1 MEVSE
6 EQRQRDE
13 ANRLVL
19 FGEKRKPS
27 FDSSGNSQRQQDF
40 RLAKCRKLDDGNDV
54 RFQERNRN
62 YESGTSVPEKFR
74 VRLEICSPDSFS
86 VTPFQLQGFRCPEE
100 QECLRQLREI
110 LSDAIPSHYTQN
122 QDGGKAE
129 IYKMRDY
136 SMVSG
141 CLKRSKRVEVEVIPW
156 KTLAVVEKLS
166 QSCFSGKWQ
175 PCIPEHFSE
184 EKVEELIETL
194 PRKLVNALLPFQLDG
209 LRFGLR
215 RGGRCL
221 IADEMGLGKTLQAIA
236 IAGCFINEGSILVV
250 CPAVLRFSWAEELER
265 WLPFCLPS
273 DVHLV
278 FGHQNNPAYL
288 PRWPKVVVISYK
300 MLQHLRTTM
309 LEREWALLIVDESH
323 HLRCSK
329 KKSDTP
335 EIKTVLDVAE
345 KVKHIVLLS
354 GTPSLS
360 RPFDIFHQ
368 INMLWPGLLGK
379 DKYEFA
385 KTYCEVGL
393 VRGIQGKIFQD
404 FSKGTRLLE
413 LNILLNQTVMIRRLK
428 QHVLTQLPPKR
439 RQIVTILLK
448 KSDIAL
454 AMSIVSEANKQKDG
468 AIAETTE
475 NSHEPKHQNAR
486 GSNEAGHVDAENS
499 EGPETDK
506 ENQLCGKLSYQQ
518 LGIAKLSAFREWLSL
533 HPLLS
538 RLDYTPEEIDG
549 DTSSTKMVIFA
560 HHHKV
565 LDGIQEFICDK
576 GIGFV
581 RIDGMTLPRDRQ
593 LAVQSFQFSSEVKVA
608 IIGVEAGGVGLDFSA
623 AQNVVFVELPKT
635 PSLLLQ
641 AEDRAH
647 RRGQTSAVNVYII
660 CAKDT
665 MDETNWQ
672 NLNKKLHRI
681 SSTTDGKYDGKT
693 EIEIERAYIFKPAEE
708 SSEREVLEAQ
718 PSKANTVVADKI
730 VESCEDLGSGTDEFI
745 CDKGIGFVRIDG
757 MTLPRD
763 RQLAVQSFQFSS
775 EVKVAIIGVEAGGV
789 GLDFSAAQNV
799 VFVELPKTPSLL
811 LQAEDRAHRRGQTS
825 AVNVYIIC
833 AKDTMDETNWQN
845 LNKKLHRISST
856 TDGKYDG
863 KTEIEIERAYIF
875 KPAEESSEREVLE
888 AQPSKAN
895 TVVADK
901 IVESCEDLGSGT
913 DVSNTIDLKDD
924 LISHL
929 DILEACPFDENGS
942 GSEMRSSGSISST
955 MLDQE
960 NQENHQPEIFIAD
973 DGLVKEDDSSSIY
986 PLVDPLRF
994 EVSQNT
1000 GRIHLYSCI
1009 PGKDPRPRP
1018 CFENFRPEEIEASNL
1033 SQGINKETSPESNT
1047 DDTVHV
1053 LAILEFLKEWKS
1065 LRPIEKRKLLGKPL
1079 QLPLSLELSYLSES
1093 ASHNSEGLLRGGS
1106 KRRNTPFSEISIPLP
1121 ASAVWKKVNL
1131 RSGHQ
1136 RKEKEY
1142 TQAWSMSNEPLCK
1155 LCQKPCK
1162 GNNAKEPE
1170 YFEDLFC
1177 DLACYEDYR
1186 IRTSGRYIRQELFQI
1201 EHGICTNCKLDCHQ
1215 LVRRLRPLPL
1225 EKRRKYINQVAPELF
1240 ARKNLLE
1247 TLVTDP
1253 TEGNAWHAD
1262 HIIPVYQGGGECRL
1276 ENMRTLCVA
1285 CHADVTAA
1293 QCVER
1298 KVIRSEA
1305 RKQLKNTL
1313 KELRNIPKQ
1322 TDLSADDCTKETDSV
1337 TDEEED
1343 ELLVEV
1349 PGSSYSIDQKI
1360 NHAS

>member
-6 EQRQRDE
+6 EQRRREE

-19 FGEKRKPS
+19 FGEKREPS

-40 RLAKCRKLDDGNDV
+40 RLAKCRKLDVGNDV
-54 RFQERNRN
+54 RFQERNRS
-62 YESGTSVPEKFR
+62 YESESGLSASVQEKFR

-86 VTPFQLQGFRCPEE
+86 VTPLQLQGFRCPEE
-100 QECLRQLREI
+100 KECLRQLREI
-110 LSDAIPSHYTQN
+110 LSSAIPSHYTQN
-122 QDGGKAE
+122 EDGGKAG
-129 IYKMRDY
+129 IYKIRDY

-141 CLKRSKRVEVEVIPW
+141 CLKRSKSVEVEYIPW

-166 QSCFSGKWQ
+166 QSSFSGKWQ
-175 PCIPEHFSE
+175 PCIPEHFTE

-194 PRKLVNALLPFQLDG
+194 PSKLVNALLPFQLDG

-236 IAGCFINEGSILVV
+236 IAGCLISEGSILVV
-250 CPAVLRFSWAEELER
+250 CPAVLRYSWAEELER
-265 WLPFCLPS
+265 WLPFCLPC
-273 DVHLV
+273 DIHLV

-385 KTYCEVGL
+385 KTYCEVGI
-393 VRGIQGKIFQD
+393 VRGMQGKIFQD

-454 AMSIVSEANKQKDG
+454 AIAVVREANQKGG

-475 NSHEPKHQNAR
+475 TSHEPKDQNSR
-486 GSNEAGHVDAENS
+486 GSNEAGHVNAEKFDV
-499 EGPETDK
+499 PETDK

-538 RLDYTPEEIDG
+538 GLDYTPEEIDG
-549 DTSSTKMVIFA
+549 YTSSTKMVIFA

-665 MDETNWQ
+665 MDELTWQ

-708 SSEREVLEAQ
+708 SSEIDVLEGE
-718 PSKANTVVADKI
+718 PSKACTVVADKI
-730 VESCEDLGSGTDEFI
+730 VESCDDLGPGTDE
-745 CDKGIGFVRIDG
+745 
-757 MTLPRD
+757 
-763 RQLAVQSFQFSS
+763 
-775 EVKVAIIGVEAGGV
+775 
-789 GLDFSAAQNV
+789 
-799 VFVELPKTPSLL
+799 
-811 LQAEDRAHRRGQTS
+811 
-825 AVNVYIIC
+825 
-833 AKDTMDETNWQN
+833 
-845 LNKKLHRISST
+845 
-856 TDGKYDG
+856 
-863 KTEIEIERAYIF
+863 
-875 KPAEESSEREVLE
+875 
-888 AQPSKAN
+888 
-895 TVVADK
+895 
-901 IVESCEDLGSGT
+901 
-913 DVSNTIDLKDD
+913 SNTIDLKDD
-924 LISHL
+924 MISDL
-929 DILEACPFDENGS
+929 DILEVFPFVENGS
-942 GSEMRSSGSISST
+942 SSEMRSSGTISSP

-960 NQENHQPEIFIAD
+960 NQENFQPKNLIAD
-973 DGLVKEDDSSSIY
+973 HGLVNGNDSNSIF
-986 PLVDPLRF
+986 PLVDSLRF
-994 EVSQNT
+994 EVSPNT

-1018 CFENFRPEEIEASNL
+1018 HFQSFRPEDIEASNASL
-1033 SQGINKETSPESNT
+1033 CIGKEKTPESST
-1047 DDTVHV
+1047 DDPHHV
-1053 LAILEFLKEWKS
+1053 LAILEFMKEWKS

-1093 ASHNSEGLLRGGS
+1093 GSHNSEGLLRGGS
-1106 KRRNTPFSEISIPLP
+1106 KRRNTPFSQISIPLP
-1121 ASAVWKKVNL
+1121 ANAVWKKVNL

-1225 EKRRKYINQVAPELF
+1225 EKRRKYVNEVSPELF

-1247 TLVTDP
+1247 TLVNDP

-1293 QCVER
+1293 QCAER
-1298 KVIRSEA
+1298 KLIRSEA

-1313 KELRNIPKQ
+1313 KELRNITKQ
-1322 TDLSADDCTKETDSV
+1322 TDLSADNYTKETDSV

-1343 ELLVEV
+1343 ELMVEV
-1349 PGSSYSIDQKI
+1349 PGSSYSIDQKT

>member
-6 EQRQRDE
+6 EQRRRDE
-13 ANRLVL
+13 ANRLA
-19 FGEKRKPS
+19 FSEKRKTS
-27 FDSSGNSQRQQDF
+27 FDSSENPQRQQDF
-40 RLAKCRKLDDGNDV
+40 RLAKCRKLDGGNDV
-54 RFQERNRN
+54 CFQEGYRN
-62 YESGTSVPEKFR
+62 YEPERGLSTSVPEKFR

-86 VTPFQLQGFRCPEE
+86 VTPVQLQGFRCPEE

-110 LSDAIPSHYTQN
+110 LSEAIPLHYTQN
-122 QDGGKAE
+122 DDGGKAGV
-129 IYKMRDY
+129 YKIRDY
-136 SMVSG
+136 NMVSG
-141 CLKRSKRVEVEVIPW
+141 CLKRSKSVEVEEIPW

-166 QSCFSGKWQ
+166 QSFISGKWQ
-175 PCIPEHFSE
+175 PCIPEHYTE
-184 EKVEELIETL
+184 EKVEKLIETL
-194 PRKLVNALLPFQLDG
+194 PRKLVSALLPFQLDG

-215 RGGRCL
+215 RGGRCF

-236 IAGCFINEGSILVV
+236 IAGCFISEGSILVV

-273 DVHLV
+273 DIHLV
-278 FGHQNNPAYL
+278 FGHQDNPAYL

-329 KKSDTP
+329 KKSDPP
-335 EIKTVLDVAE
+335 EIKTVLNVAE

-354 GTPSLS
+354 GTPSIS

-368 INMLWPGLLGK
+368 INILWPGLLGK
-379 DKYEFA
+379 EKYEFA

-393 VRGIQGKIFQD
+393 VRGMQGKIFQD

-454 AMSIVSEANKQKDG
+454 ATAIVSEANQKANKQNDG
-468 AIAETTE
+468 TIAEVTE
-475 NSHEPKHQNAR
+475 NSHEPKDQNAQ
-486 GSNEAGHVDAENS
+486 GSNEAGHVNAENS
-499 EGPETDK
+499 DGPNSDR

-538 RLDYTPEEIDG
+538 GLDYTPEDIDG
-549 DTSSTKMVIFA
+549 DTSSTKMVVFA

-565 LDGIQEFICDK
+565 LDGIQEFMCDK

-623 AQNVVFVELPKT
+623 AQNVVFLELPKT

-647 RRGQTSAVNVYII
+647 RRGQTSAVNVYIF

-665 MDETNWQ
+665 MDESNWQ

-693 EIEIERAYIFKPAEE
+693 EIEIERAYIFKPDEE

-730 VESCEDLGSGTDEFI
+730 VESCDDLGSE
-745 CDKGIGFVRIDG
+745 
-757 MTLPRD
+757 
-763 RQLAVQSFQFSS
+763 
-775 EVKVAIIGVEAGGV
+775 
-789 GLDFSAAQNV
+789 
-799 VFVELPKTPSLL
+799 
-811 LQAEDRAHRRGQTS
+811 
-825 AVNVYIIC
+825 
-833 AKDTMDETNWQN
+833 
-845 LNKKLHRISST
+845 
-856 TDGKYDG
+856 
-863 KTEIEIERAYIF
+863 
-875 KPAEESSEREVLE
+875 
-888 AQPSKAN
+888 
-895 TVVADK
+895 
-901 IVESCEDLGSGT
+901 T

-924 LISHL
+924 MTSHL
-929 DILEACPFDENGS
+929 EILEVCKFVENGS
-942 GSEMRSSGSISST
+942 GSEMRSSGTICLT

-960 NQENHQPEIFIAD
+960 NQENHQPKNLIAD
-973 DGLVKEDDSSSIY
+973 DGLVKEFDSSSIF
-986 PLVDPLRF
+986 PLIDSLRF

-1009 PGKDPRPRP
+1009 LGKDPRPRP
-1018 CFENFRPEEIEASNL
+1018 HFQNFRPEEIEASNP
-1033 SQGINKETSPESNT
+1033 SQGPNKEKNPESIT
-1047 DDTVHV
+1047 DDPVHV
-1053 LAILEFLKEWKS
+1053 LAILEFMKEWKS

-1093 ASHNSEGLLRGGS
+1093 TSHNNEGLLRGGS
-1106 KRRNTPFSEISIPLP
+1106 KRRNTPFSEISIPVP
-1121 ASAVWKKVNL
+1121 ENAVWKKVNL

-1136 RKEKEY
+1136 KKEKEY

-1186 IRTSGRYIRQELFQI
+1186 TRTSSRYIRQI
-1201 EHGICTNCKLDCHQ
+1201 EHGICTNCELDCHQ

-1225 EKRRKYINQVAPELF
+1225 EKRRTYINKVAPELF

-1247 TLVTDP
+1247 TLVNEP

-1285 CHADVTAA
+1285 CHANVTAA
-1293 QCVER
+1293 QCAER
-1298 KVIRSEA
+1298 KLIRSKA

-1313 KELRNIPKQ
+1313 NELRNNPKQ
-1322 TDLSADDCTKETDSV
+1322 KELPAEGNTKETDSA

-1343 ELLVEV
+1343 ELMVEV
-1349 PGSSYSIDQKI
+1349 PGSAYSIDQKI
-1360 NHAS
+1360 SHAA

>member
-6 EQRQRDE
+6 DQRRRDE
-13 ANRLVL
+13 ANRLDFV
-19 FGEKRKPS
+19 EKRKPS
-27 FDSSGNSQRQQDF
+27 FDSSEHPQQQQNF
-40 RLAKCRKLDDGNDV
+40 RLAKCRKLDGGNDV
-54 RFQERNRN
+54 CIQEGYQN
-62 YESGTSVPEKFR
+62 YESEPVLITNVPEKFR

-86 VTPFQLQGFRCPEE
+86 VTPVQLQGFRCPVE
-100 QECLRQLREI
+100 QDCLRQLSEI
-110 LSDAIPSHYTQN
+110 LSEAIPSHYTQN
-122 QDGGKAE
+122 DDGGKAGV
-129 IYKMRDY
+129 YKMRDY

-141 CLKRSKRVEVEVIPW
+141 CLKRSKSVEVEEIPW
-156 KTLAVVEKLS
+156 ITFTVVEKLS
-166 QSCFSGKWQ
+166 QSFISGKWV
-175 PCIPEHFSE
+175 PCKPEHFTE
-184 EKVEELIETL
+184 EKVEQLIENL
-194 PRKLVNALLPFQLDG
+194 PRKLVNSLLPFQLDG

-215 RGGRCL
+215 RGGRCF

-236 IAGCFINEGSILVV
+236 IAGCFISEGSILVV

-265 WLPFCLPS
+265 WLPFLLPS
-273 DVHLV
+273 DIHLV

-288 PRWPKVVVISYK
+288 PKWPKVVVISYK

-329 KKSDTP
+329 KKSDPP

-368 INMLWPGLLGK
+368 INILWPGLLGK

-393 VRGIQGKIFQD
+393 VSGMQGKIFQD

-439 RQIVTILLK
+439 RQIVTILLR

-454 AMSIVSEANKQKDG
+454 AMAITSEAKQKDG
-468 AIAETTE
+468 ARTEAAE
-475 NSHEPKHQNAR
+475 NSHEPKDQT
-486 GSNEAGHVDAENS
+486 EAGHVNAENS
-499 EGPETDK
+499 VGTNSDK

-538 RLDYTPEEIDG
+538 GLEYTREEIDG

-581 RIDGMTLPRDRQ
+581 RIDGTTLPRDRQ
-593 LAVQSFQFSSEVKVA
+593 LAVQSFQFSSEVKIA

-623 AQNVVFVELPKT
+623 AQNVVFIELPKT

-647 RRGQTSAVNVYII
+647 RRGQTSAVNVYIF

-665 MDETNWQ
+665 MDESNWQ

-681 SSTTDGKYDGKT
+681 SSTTDGKYDGKS
-693 EIEIERAYIFKPAEE
+693 EIEIERAYVFNPAEE
-708 SSEREVLEAQ
+708 SSEREVLKAQ
-718 PSKANTVVADKI
+718 PSKANSVVADKI
-730 VESCEDLGSGTDEFI
+730 VESCDDLGSE
-745 CDKGIGFVRIDG
+745 
-757 MTLPRD
+757 
-763 RQLAVQSFQFSS
+763 
-775 EVKVAIIGVEAGGV
+775 
-789 GLDFSAAQNV
+789 
-799 VFVELPKTPSLL
+799 
-811 LQAEDRAHRRGQTS
+811 
-825 AVNVYIIC
+825 
-833 AKDTMDETNWQN
+833 
-845 LNKKLHRISST
+845 
-856 TDGKYDG
+856 
-863 KTEIEIERAYIF
+863 
-875 KPAEESSEREVLE
+875 
-888 AQPSKAN
+888 
-895 TVVADK
+895 
-901 IVESCEDLGSGT
+901 T
-913 DVSNTIDLKDD
+913 DVSNSIDLKDE
-924 LISHL
+924 
-929 DILEACPFDENGS
+929 LEVCPFVENGS
-942 GSEMRSSGSISST
+942 GSEKRSSGIIVST

-960 NQENHQPEIFIAD
+960 NQENHQPKNLVAD
-973 DGLVKEDDSSSIY
+973 DGLVKENDSNSFFPDMDS
-986 PLVDPLRF
+986 LRF

-1018 CFENFRPEEIEASNL
+1018 HFQSFRPEEIEASNP
-1033 SQGINKETSPESNT
+1033 SEGINKGKIHESIT
-1047 DDTVHV
+1047 DDQVHI

-1079 QLPLSLELSYLSES
+1079 QLPLSLELSYLSENTN
-1093 ASHNSEGLLRGGS
+1093 HNSQGLLRGGS
-1106 KRRNTPFSEISIPLP
+1106 KRRNTPFSEIIIPLP
-1121 ASAVWKKVNL
+1121 ANAVWKKVNL
-1131 RSGHQ
+1131 RSGYQ
-1136 RKEKEY
+1136 KKEKEY

-1177 DLACYEDYR
+1177 DLACHEDYR
-1186 IRTSGRYIRQELFQI
+1186 TRTSSRYIRQALFEI

-1215 LVRRLRPLPL
+1215 LVRRIKPLPL
-1225 EKRRKYINQVAPELF
+1225 EKRRNYINKVAPELF

-1247 TLVTDP
+1247 TLVNDP

-1262 HIIPVYQGGGECRL
+1262 HIIAIYQGGGECRL
-1276 ENMRTLCVA
+1276 ENMRTLCVV
-1285 CHADVTAA
+1285 CHADVTAV
-1293 QCVER
+1293 QCAER
-1298 KVIRSEA
+1298 KLIRSKA

-1313 KELRNIPKQ
+1313 NELRNNPKL
-1322 TDLSADDCTKETDSV
+1322 TDLSADDKRKKTDSV

-1343 ELLVEV
+1343 ELMVEV
-1349 PGSSYSIDQKI
+1349 PGSAYSIDQKTS
-1360 NHAS
+1360 HDS

>member
-6 EQRQRDE
+6 EQRRRDK
-13 ANRLVL
+13 ANRLML
-19 FGEKRKPS
+19 YGEKRKPS

-40 RLAKCRKLDDGNDV
+40 RLAKCRKLDDGYDV
-54 RFQERNRN
+54 GFQERNRN
-62 YESGTSVPEKFR
+62 YESGTGVPEKFR
-74 VRLEICSPDSFS
+74 VRLEICYPDSFS

-122 QDGGKAE
+122 QDGGKAG
-129 IYKMRDY
+129 IYKIREY

-166 QSCFSGKWQ
+166 QSFFSGKWQ
-175 PCIPEHFSE
+175 PCIPEHFTE

-665 MDETNWQ
+665 MDE
-672 NLNKKLHRI
+672 
-681 SSTTDGKYDGKT
+681 S
-693 EIEIERAYIFKPAEE
+693 
-708 SSEREVLEAQ
+708 
-718 PSKANTVVADKI
+718 
-730 VESCEDLGSGTDEFI
+730 
-745 CDKGIGFVRIDG
+745 
-757 MTLPRD
+757 
-763 RQLAVQSFQFSS
+763 
-775 EVKVAIIGVEAGGV
+775 
-789 GLDFSAAQNV
+789 
-799 VFVELPKTPSLL
+799 
-811 LQAEDRAHRRGQTS
+811 
-825 AVNVYIIC
+825 
-833 AKDTMDETNWQN
+833 NWQN

-942 GSEMRSSGSISST
+942 GSEMRSSGSISSNI
-955 MLDQE
+955 LDQE
-960 NQENHQPEIFIAD
+960 TQENHQPENLIVD
-973 DGLVKEDDSSSIY
+973 DGLVKENDSDSIY
-986 PLVDPLRF
+986 PLVDSLRF
-994 EVSQNT
+994 EVTQNT

-1018 CFENFRPEEIEASNL
+1018 RFENFRPEEIEASNL
-1033 SQGINKETSPESNT
+1033 SQGINKETSPGSNT

-1162 GNNAKEPE
+1162 GKNAKEPE

-1225 EKRRKYINQVAPELF
+1225 DKRRKYIYQVAPELF

-1293 QCVER
+1293 QCSER

-1343 ELLVEV
+1343 ELMVEV
-1349 PGSSYSIDQKI
+1349 PGSSFSKDQKT

>member
-1 MEVSE
+1 MVVSE
-6 EQRQRDE
+6 EQRQGDE
-13 ANRLVL
+13 SNRLVL
-19 FGEKRKPS
+19 YGEKRKPS

-40 RLAKCRKLDDGNDV
+40 RLAKCRKLDDGYDV
-54 RFQERNRN
+54 GFQERNRS
-62 YESGTSVPEKFR
+62 YESGTSLPEKFR

-122 QDGGKAE
+122 QDGGKAG

-141 CLKRSKRVEVEVIPW
+141 CLKRCKRVEVEVIPW

-175 PCIPEHFSE
+175 PCIPEHFTE

-486 GSNEAGHVDAENS
+486 GSNEAGHVDTENS
-499 EGPETDK
+499 GGPETDK

-518 LGIAKLSAFREWLSL
+518 LGIAKLSSFREWLSL

-730 VESCEDLGSGTDEFI
+730 VESCEDLGSGTD
-745 CDKGIGFVRIDG
+745 
-757 MTLPRD
+757 
-763 RQLAVQSFQFSS
+763 
-775 EVKVAIIGVEAGGV
+775 
-789 GLDFSAAQNV
+789 
-799 VFVELPKTPSLL
+799 
-811 LQAEDRAHRRGQTS
+811 
-825 AVNVYIIC
+825 
-833 AKDTMDETNWQN
+833 
-845 LNKKLHRISST
+845 
-856 TDGKYDG
+856 
-863 KTEIEIERAYIF
+863 
-875 KPAEESSEREVLE
+875 
-888 AQPSKAN
+888 
-895 TVVADK
+895 
-901 IVESCEDLGSGT
+901 
-913 DVSNTIDLKDD
+913 VSNTIDLKDD
-924 LISHL
+924 LIPHL
-929 DILEACPFDENGS
+929 DILEASPFDENGS
-942 GSEMRSSGSISST
+942 GSEMKSSGSISST

-960 NQENHQPEIFIAD
+960 TQENHQPENLIVD

-986 PLVDPLRF
+986 PLVDSLRF

-1018 CFENFRPEEIEASNL
+1018 CFENFRPEEIEASDL
-1033 SQGINKETSPESNT
+1033 SQAINKQTSSESNT

-1106 KRRNTPFSEISIPLP
+1106 KRRNTPFSEISITLP

-1240 ARKNLLE
+1240 SRKNLLE

-1293 QCVER
+1293 QCAER

-1322 TDLSADDCTKETDSV
+1322 TDLSTDDCTKETDSV

-1343 ELLVEV
+1343 ELMVEV
-1349 PGSSYSIDQKI
+1349 PGSSYSVDQKI